1 MNERMTLNAAEHLVS
16 SEGKRHFNEVHFA
29 ESAPRY
35 DLATRG
41 LSLGRDASWKRI
53 LVASLPDLDA
63 PVCLDI
69 ACGTG
74 DVAFQIA
81 DRFPKAEV
89 HGIDLT
95 PGMIEIAKRR
105 DERARVRFAVGDMSR
120 LDFPDGSLDLI
131 TGSYAIRNAPDLGET
146 LDEFARVLRPGGR
159 AAFLDFSKPR
169 GRFAQAMQY
178 HLLRIWGGFWGLVLH
193 GNPRIHGYISSSLRD
208 FPDESA
214 LGSVFAA
221 HGFREELSRPLFL
234 GMMRLHLLQRKP

>member
-1 MNERMTLNAAEHLVS
+1 MTLNAAEHLVS

-41 LSLGRDASWKRI
+41 LSLGQDAAWKRI
-53 LVASLPDLDA
+53 LVAALPDLDA

-81 DRFPKAEV
+81 ERFPDAEV

-95 PGMIEIAKRR
+95 PDMIEIAKRR
-105 DERARVRFAVGDMSR
+105 GARSRVSFSVGDMSH
-120 LDFPDGSLDLI
+120 LDFADASIDLI
-131 TGSYAIRNAPDLGET
+131 TGSYAIRNAPDLDET
-146 LDEFARVLRPGGR
+146 LQEFARVLRPGGW

-169 GRFAQAMQY
+169 GRFA
-178 HLLRIWGGFWGLVLH
+178 
-193 GNPRIHGYISSSLRD
+193 
-208 FPDESA
+208 
-214 LGSVFAA
+214 
-221 HGFREELSRPLFL
+221 
-234 GMMRLHLLQRKP
+234 